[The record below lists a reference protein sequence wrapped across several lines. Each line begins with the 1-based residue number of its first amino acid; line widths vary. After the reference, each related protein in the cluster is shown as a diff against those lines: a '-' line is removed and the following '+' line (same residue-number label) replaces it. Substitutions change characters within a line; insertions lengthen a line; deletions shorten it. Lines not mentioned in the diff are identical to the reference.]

1 MISEFSYKTL
11 REEVVI
17 VLRKRILNGE
27 IKPGERIKE
36 LEISKEL
43 NISRGPVRE
52 ALRQIE
58 QEGLV
63 TYSPNKGCT
72 VKTISPSDMT
82 EVYLIRST
90 LEALAV
96 KIYSGNMRESTIA
109 KLERLAEKIGERA
122 EENDL
127 SGIVESDEEFHSTIV
142 KEADVKLLYDT
153 WKCFEGEN
161 AAIYFTMQN
170 SNLMPREHLVRNH
183 MFIVNAF
190 KEKDLNNICQLIQKH
205 YMVVP
210 EDLYKSKN
218 MDKNKI
224 LDAACRMQ

>member
-1 MISEFSYKTL
+1 MSSGLSYKTL

-17 VLRKRILNGE
+17 ILRKRILSGE

-63 TYSPNKGCT
+63 SYSPNKGCT
-72 VKTISPSDMT
+72 VKTISPDSMS

-90 LEALAV
+90 LEILAV
-96 KIYSGNMRESTIA
+96 KIYSGNMRESTITR
-109 KLERLAEKIGERA
+109 LEELADNMDKMVKQ
-122 EENDL
+122 NNL
-127 SGIVESDEEFHSTIV
+127 YGIVENDEEFHSTIV
-142 KEADVKLLYDT
+142 READVKTLYDT
-153 WKCFEGEN
+153 WKSFEGEN
-161 AAIYFTMQN
+161 AAVYYTMRN
-170 SNLMPREHLVRNH
+170 SNLMPTSIRANH
-183 MFIVNAF
+183 FMIIDAF
-190 KEKDLNNICQLIQKH
+190 KEKDLNKVCKIIQNH

-210 EDLYKSKN
+210 EDLYNSKK
-218 MDKNKI
+218 MDKDKI
-224 LDAACRMQ
+224 LNVKINF

>member
-1 MISEFSYKTL
+1 MSLGFSYKTL

-17 VLRKRILNGE
+17 ILRKRILSGE

-72 VKTISPSDMT
+72 VKTISPSSMS
-82 EVYLIRST
+82 EVYLLRST
-90 LEALAV
+90 LEILAV
-96 KIYSGNMRESTIA
+96 KIYSGNMKKSTIE
-109 KLERLAEKIGERA
+109 KLEELAINMAKMSEK
-122 EENDL
+122 NDL
-127 SGIVESDEEFHSTIV
+127 NGIVEVDEEFHSIIV
-142 KEADVKLLYDT
+142 KEAEVKLLYDT
-153 WKCFEGEN
+153 WKSFEGEN
-161 AAIYFTMQN
+161 VAVYFTMQS
-170 SNLMPREHLVRNH
+170 SNLMPCSNYLERNH
-183 MFIVNAF
+183 KIIIDAF
-190 KEKDLNNICQLIQKH
+190 KKGDLDKICHVIQKH

-210 EDLYKSKN
+210 EDLYKSQN
-218 MDKNKI
+218 MDPNKI
-224 LDAACRMQ
+224 VKSCLI

>member
-63 TYSPNKGCT
+63 IYSPNKGCT
-72 VKTISPSDMT
+72 VKTISPNDMT

-96 KIYSGNMRESTIA
+96 KIYSGNMKESTIA
-109 KLERLAEKIGERA
+109 KLERLAEKIGEMA
-122 EENDL
+122 EKNDL
-127 SGIVESDEEFHSTIV
+127 SGIVENDEEFHSTIV

-170 SNLMPREHLVRNH
+170 SNLMPRKHLVRNH
-183 MFIVNAF
+183 MAIVNAF
-190 KEKDLNNICQLIQKH
+190 KEKDLNNICQVIQTH

-218 MDKNKI
+218 MDKNKL
-224 LDAACRMQ
+224 LDASCRI

>member
-1 MISEFSYKTL
+1 MISDFSYKTL

-17 VLRKRILNGE
+17 ILRKRILNGE

-72 VKTISPSDMT
+72 VKTISPGSMS
-82 EVYLIRST
+82 EAYLIRST
-90 LEALAV
+90 LEVLAV
-96 KIYSGNMRESTIA
+96 KIYSGNMKESTIV
-109 KLERLAEKIGERA
+109 KLEEHAEKMGKMA
-122 EENDL
+122 EKNDL
-127 SGIVESDEEFHSTIV
+127 NGIVENDEEFHSTIV
-142 KEADVKLLYDT
+142 READVKLLYNT
-153 WKCFEGEN
+153 WRCFEGEN
-161 AAIYFTMQN
+161 AAVYFTMQN
-170 SNLMPREHLVRNH
+170 SNLMPREYLVRNH
-183 MFIVNAF
+183 MIIVNAF
-190 KEKDLNNICQLIQKH
+190 KEKNLNKICQVIQKH

-210 EDLYKSKN
+210 EDLYNSKK
-218 MDKNKI
+218 MDKDKI
-224 LDAACRMQ
+224 LNAASYI

>member
-1 MISEFSYKTL
+1 MSSVFSYKTL

-17 VLRKRILNGE
+17 ILRKRILSGE

-72 VKTISPSDMT
+72 VKTISPSSMS
-82 EVYLIRST
+82 EIYLIRSA

-96 KIYSGNMRESTIA
+96 KIYSGKMKKSTIA
-109 KLERLAEKIGERA
+109 KLEELAAEMGKMAEK
-122 EENDL
+122 NDL
-127 SGIVESDEEFHSTIV
+127 NGIVENDEEFHATIV
-142 KEADVKLLYDT
+142 REAEVKLLFDT
-153 WKCFEGEN
+153 WKNFEGGN

-170 SNLMPREHLVRNH
+170 SNLMPNIHLEKNH
-183 MFIVNAF
+183 KKIIDAF
-190 KEKDLNNICQLIQKH
+190 KEGDLNKICQIIQNH

-210 EDLYKSKN
+210 EDLYKSQH
-218 MDKNKI
+218 MDPNKI
-224 LDAACRMQ
+224 VKSFLA

>member
-1 MISEFSYKTL
+1 MISSFSYKTL

-17 VLRKRILNGE
+17 ILRKRILSGE

-72 VKTISPSDMT
+72 VKTISPGSMA
-82 EVYLIRST
+82 EAYLIRST
-90 LEALAV
+90 LEILAV
-96 KIYSGNMRESTIA
+96 KIYSGKMKKATIL
-109 KLERLAEKIGERA
+109 KLEKLAEDIGKMA
-122 EENDL
+122 EKNDL
-127 SGIVESDEEFHSTIV
+127 NGIVEVDEEFHSLIV
-142 KEADVKLLYDT
+142 REAEVELLFNI
-153 WKCFEGEN
+153 WKDFEGSN
-161 AAIYFTMQN
+161 AAAYFTMER
-170 SNLMPREHLVRNH
+170 SNLMPNKYLERNH
-183 MFIVNAF
+183 RMIIDVF
-190 KEKDLNNICQLIQKH
+190 KEGDLGKICRVIQKH

-210 EDLYKSKN
+210 EDFYKSKN
-218 MDKNKI
+218 MDPNKI
-224 LDAACRMQ
+224 LKSYDQS